1 MSEEGMELARR
12 LYSNE
17 PIDLVSVFSDPALL
31 EGMRSQFEPFLQPDF
46 VTVGDPSQ
54 VGLEWEGREA
64 AGPGGPSRPTA
75 TGIEGF
81 LTFWRDWLSN
91 WESWVVRPAEFI
103 DVDEQRVLVLLDVKA
118 RSKSQQIELP
128 LPSANLLTIR
138 EGKVARLELFTT
150 QAEGRKAAGLSE

>member
-1 MSEEGMELARR
+1 MELARR
-12 LYSNE
+12 IYSDE

-31 EGMRSQFEPFLQPDF
+31 EGMRAQFEPFFQPDF
-46 VTVGDPSQ
+46 VTVGDESE
-54 VGLEWEGREA
+54 VGLEWEDQEA
-64 AGPGGPSRPTA
+64 AVPGGSSRPTA
-75 TGIEGF
+75 TGIEGL

-118 RSKSQQIELP
+118 RSKTHRVELP

-150 QAEGRKAAGLSE
+150 QSAARKAAGLSEF